1 MVSDEEELK
10 GEKRKTP
17 PLGVKLQSALRQ
29 LVEAWRALGK
39 IPADVPDE
47 AVKLQFDHFPALGL
61 RDVHPETRKYIPDQH
76 DPEYLQWLYQP
87 THDIKTRGRGAT
99 TKGSDIGEITKT
111 RHLVEQRRERERRA
125 AERAAIEAGEEPPPP
140 PKRQKPKRKWQSR
153 GFDKGHRPLRGGSS
167 FQRKEKRNDR

>member
-1 MVSDEEELK
+1 MVCEEEDLK
-10 GEKRKTP
+10 GEKRRTP
-17 PLGVKLQSALRQ
+17 PLAVKLEAALRQ

-39 IPADVPDE
+39 IPDDVPDA

-61 RDVHPETRKYIPDQH
+61 RDVDPETRKYIPDQH
-76 DPEYLQWLYQP
+76 DPEYLQWLYHR

-99 TKGSDIGEITKT
+99 TRGSDIGEMTKT
-111 RHLVEQRRERERRA
+111 RKLVKKRKERERAA

-140 PKRQKPKRKWQSR
+140 SRRIKPKRRMQSR

-167 FQRKEKRNDR
+167 FQRKDSRNDR